1 MDRDGDYS
9 IPPKDGDYSMTRPA
23 ARHGHDLV
31 DRGWQVWRG
40 LIDVLFPPRCGGCQA
55 PSDGTLWC
63 PACQASLEYVGPPT
77 CDRCGEP
84 HTIGLCIKCRAQPLQ
99 IEAIHSVVIFQGQV
113 RQAIHRFKYE
123 RLTSLAEPMGD
134 LLVEGWHAHQLTADW
149 IVPVPLHAAR
159 ERERGYNQAS
169 LLAQRLA
176 RRVKV
181 PVAPGALRRTRLTA
195 TQMELNAAQ
204 RKVNVA
210 GAFAL
215 ADARLRGGRI
225 VIIDDVCTT
234 GATLDA
240 CAAALLMAGA
250 ASAVG
255 LTVARTP

>member
-1 MDRDGDYS
+1 MDKGS
-9 IPPKDGDYSMTRPA
+9 A
-23 ARHGHDLV
+23 AVHGSGFV
-31 DRGWQVWRG
+31 DRGRRVWRG
-40 LIDVLFPPRCGGCQA
+40 LIDVFFPPRCGGCQA

-63 PACQASLEYVGPPT
+63 PACQASLEYVGSPA

-84 HTIGLCIKCRAQPLQ
+84 HTVGLCIKCRAQPLQ

-123 RLTSLAEPMGD
+123 RLASLADPLGD
-134 LLVEGWHAHQLTADW
+134 LLVEGWHAHQLSADW

-159 ERERGYNQAS
+159 ERERGYNQAG

-176 RRVKV
+176 QRVKV
-181 PVAPGALRRTRLTA
+181 PVAPAALKRTRLTA
-195 TQMELNAAQ
+195 VQMELNAAQ
-204 RKVNVA
+204 RKENVA

-215 ADARLRGGRI
+215 TDVRLRGGR
-225 VIIDDVCTT
+225 VVLIDDVCTT

-240 CAAALLMAGA
+240 CAAAMLTAGA
-250 ASAVG
+250 ASVVG